1 MAHSFLTYEN
11 RSDMMRDRDIF
22 MLLGVLRAHVG
33 PDQLGVRS
41 LLDGW
46 FFSYDEMPSGAINLN
61 LDQALSDAHV
71 AEAFRKAVDDALQ
84 TVLSLGDTVPAEW
97 LTQVLDDGDGFVYQS
112 LPSDDVLDKLKRF
125 GAVIAPS

>member
-1 MAHSFLTYEN
+1 MAHSFLTYKN

-61 LDQALSDAHV
+61 LDQALSDARV
-71 AEAFRKAVDDALQ
+71 AEAFRKAVDDAMQ
-84 TVLSLGDTVPAEW
+84 TVLSFGDTVSAEW
-97 LTQVLDDGDGFVYQS
+97 LTQVLDDGDGIIYQS